1 MLGFLLEEGVLST
14 GILSGLF
21 TNTLLLS
28 LKTNII
34 DPLTENVVP
43 NHTLDR
49 NGDGVVDEKDEKILQ
64 EQLKQNK
71 QVKWQSFLKDL
82 IVWLILMCALYL
94 IWKFLIKRV
103 IVSLKI
109 PSKVSTINPQ

>member
-21 TNTLLLS
+21 TNTLLTS

-34 DPLTENVVP
+34 DPLAENVVP

-49 NGDGVVDEKDEKILQ
+49 NGDGVVDEKDEIILQ
-64 EQLKQNK
+64 QQLKQNK
-71 QVKWQSFLKDL
+71 QIKWQSFVKDL
-82 IVWLILMCALYL
+82 IVWIILMAILYL
-94 IWKFLIKRV
+94 TWKFLIKKIV
-103 IVSLKI
+103 VSLNI
-109 PSKVSTINPQ
+109 PPKGPT

>member
-14 GILSGLF
+14 GILSGVF

-34 DPLTENVVP
+34 DPLAENVVP
-43 NHTLDR
+43 DHTLDR
-49 NGDGVVDEKDEKILQ
+49 NGDGVVDEKDEQILQ

-71 QVKWQSFLKDL
+71 QIKWQSFIKDL
-82 IVWLILMCALYL
+82 VVWIILMSVLYL
-94 IWKFLIKRV
+94 IWTNLIK
-103 IVSLKI
+103 KI
-109 PSKVSTINPQ
+109 NVPIKPHP